1 MNTYTI
7 YTDGACTNN
16 GSPFAQAGW
25 GAALTNPQGDTLEI
39 AGPVPEG
46 QPQTN
51 SRAELMAVAE
61 ALEQCK
67 QPAPIIPQA
76 DCKLLVL
83 AMDYAQEESVASLT
97 TDSNWSQSS

>member
-25 GAALTNPQGDTLEI
+25 KAVLANPQGDTLEI

-46 QPQTN
+46 QHQTN

-67 QPAPIIPQA
+67 QPAPI
-76 DCKLLVL
+76 
-83 AMDYAQEESVASLT
+83 
-97 TDSNWSQSS
+97 DSNKKIGSAYETVAESILLYSLSGT